1 MSQSDYVRTSMEFGG
16 WDPSSIFNADGSG
29 QSILEGRDSD
39 RRDLKFLNHE
49 KRRD

>member
-1 MSQSDYVRTSMEFGG
+1 MSQSDFVRTSMEYGS

-39 RRDLKFLNHE
+39 GRE
-49 KRRD
+49 S